1 MNKIERIR
9 SVLSG
14 AAPDRTP
21 VAFWTHFP
29 QDARTGKAMANAH
42 VEFYRRSQ
50 GDILKVMNDN
60 PYQLVG
66 VSRIDQPSDW
76 RRLRPEPRHS
86 PGRRQYLDGLQRIL
100 DEVGHEVPVIVTV
113 FNPFATANDNR
124 AGVLDFSDASFTGIS
139 HDLRAD
145 PESTLAGLRVIA
157 ESLGEFSRACIDA
170 GAMGVFFS
178 ANGGE
183 RDRFRD
189 EEFEK
194 WVMATDR
201 MVLDAARD
209 AGAQCNVLHVCG
221 ARQRLSA
228 YRDYPAQIVNWAHE
242 LDNPSLQAGARM
254 LGRAILGG
262 LDAQGPLTRGSRKE
276 IETEVRQVLASAPAP
291 AFVLGAGC
299 AVHGDV
305 SPDLFAWVREIGARV
320 S

>member
-1 MNKIERIR
+1 
-9 SVLSG
+9 
-14 AAPDRTP
+14 
-21 VAFWTHFP
+21 
-29 QDARTGKAMANAH
+29 MANAH
-42 VEFYRRSQ
+42 LEFYRRSH

-76 RRLRPEPRHS
+76 RRLRPEPRYS
-86 PGRRQYLDGLQRIL
+86 PGRRQYLDGLKQIL
-100 DEVGHEVPVIVTV
+100 DAVGHEVPVIMTV

-124 AGVLDFSDASFTGIS
+124 AGILDFSDASFAGIT
-139 HDLRAD
+139 HDLRTD
-145 PESTLAGLRVIA
+145 PKSTLVGLRVVA
-157 ESLGEFSRACIDA
+157 ESLAEFSRACIEA

-183 RDRFRD
+183 RDRFHD
-189 EEFEK
+189 DEFES

-228 YRDYPAQIVNWAHE
+228 YRDYPAQIANWAHE
-242 LDNPSLQAGARM
+242 LDNPSLLEGRRM
-254 LGRAILGG
+254 LGRTILGG
-262 LDAQGPLTRGSRKE
+262 LDAQGPLTRGSRGE
-276 IETEVRQVLASAPAP
+276 VEEEVRQVLASAPAP
-291 AFVLGAGC
+291 AFILGAGC
-299 AVHGDV
+299 AVQGDV
-305 SPDLFAWVREIGARV
+305 SPDLFAWVREIGARL